1 MEKKKFKL
9 GLVPKLIIAIII
21 GILFGQF
28 LPTGFCRF
36 VVTLSGFFSTYL
48 KFIIPLMILA
58 YVTMGIADLSQG
70 AGQLLLITV
79 ALAYGSTL
87 LAGTAS
93 YLVSSNLFPHFM
105 TSGALDQISAT
116 ADASLKPY
124 FSLTITP
131 LFDTLSAV
139 VLAFILGLCLSTM
152 KGKEI
157 GNSLYNGMSDFS
169 TIIDKVLH
177 KTIIPLLPLYI
188 CGTFTDMTKSG
199 KTFAILGILWKV
211 FLVVIIMHFVCI
223 TIQFIIAGSV
233 SKKNPLSLIKNQVP
247 GYTTALGTQSSAAT
261 IPVNL
266 ECAKNDGVSAQIRN
280 FVVPLCANIHMAGS
294 MITIT
299 ACATAVC
306 LMNQLPISLA
316 TVIPFIMTLGVAMV
330 ASPGAPGGSIMT
342 ALPFLYMVFG
352 TDDMRIRDSF
362 EIAKGLGLD
371 FTFVPNETETDVHPN
386 TVDIFMTNEHGDQ
399 ITIRGESLGGGK
411 ARICRINDVEV
422 DFTGEYS
429 TVIVIQKDKPGV
441 VTYITKCLSDQNV
454 NIAFMRLFRES
465 KGNTA
470 YTIVE
475 SDGCLPENIA
485 DEIKKNPNVSDVM
498 IIQL

>member
-58 YVTMGIADLSQG
+58 YVPMGIADLSQG

-105 TSGALDQISAT
+105 TSGALDQIATT

-233 SKKNPLSLIKNQVP
+233 SKKNPFSLIKNQVP

-362 EIAKGLGLD
+362 EIAKDLGLD

-470 YTIVE
+470 YTIIE
-475 SDGCLPENIA
+475 SDGNLPENIA
-485 DEIKKNPNVSDVM
+485 DEIRKNPHVADVM